1 MLFGGLVTQSAI
13 SVRTRPANRFRLA
26 GFFCGENM
34 SATLKG
40 IRVLDLTRVLAG
52 PWATQL
58 LGDFGADVV
67 KIERPGQGDDTRH
80 WGPPW
85 LGGEQGE
92 SAYFLSTNR
101 NKRSVT
107 IDFSTPDGARLIR
120 ELAEKADVLVENF
133 KLGSLQRFGLGEAS
147 LRGLNPRLIY
157 CSVSAF
163 GQHGCRSSEPGY
175 DAMIQASAGL
185 MSITGPADAEGGEP
199 QKVGV
204 AIADIM
210 TGMYAATAI
219 LAALRHRES
228 SGQGQYIDVPL
239 YDSQVAWLANQN
251 MNYLVGGVIPQ
262 RRGTAHPNIVPY
274 QVFPTR
280 DGHLMLTVGNDEQF
294 ANCVDVLDRPGLA
307 TDERFSTNAA
317 RVQNRDDLI
326 RTMRTAFLAKDTASW
341 LSAFSEVGVPSGP
354 INNIQQV
361 FESEYAR
368 EQALVRS
375 LRHPLDEA
383 LPTVANP
390 IRFSDTPV
398 EYDKAP
404 PMLGQHTDEILG
416 EWLGYSAKIIGDLRE
431 SGAIQA

>member
-1 MLFGGLVTQSAI
+1 
-13 SVRTRPANRFRLA
+13 
-26 GFFCGENM
+26 M
-34 SATLKG
+34 SATLQG
-40 IRVLDLTRVLAG
+40 TRVLDLSRVLAG

-67 KIERPGQGDDTRH
+67 KVERPGQGDDTRQ

-85 LGGEQGE
+85 LGDEQGE

-101 NKRSVT
+101 NKRSITV
-107 IDFSTPDGARLIR
+107 DFSNPEGARVIH
-120 ELAEKADVLVENF
+120 EMAKKADVLVENF
-133 KLGSLQRFGLGEAS
+133 KVGSLQRFGLDEAS
-147 LRGLNPRLIY
+147 LRAVNPRLIY

-175 DAMIQASAGL
+175 DAMIQASGGL
-185 MSITGPADAEGGEP
+185 MSITGPADSEGGEP

-219 LAALRHRES
+219 LAALRHRDS
-228 SGQGQYIDVPL
+228 CGHGQYIDVPL

-251 MNYLVGGVIPQ
+251 MNYLVGGIIPE

-280 DGHLMLTVGNDEQF
+280 DGHLMLTVGNDAQF
-294 ANCVDVLDRPGLA
+294 GHCSEVLGLA
-307 TDERFSTNAA
+307 GLAADARYSTNAA
-317 RVQNRDDLI
+317 RVRNRDGLVE
-326 RTMRTAFLAKDTASW
+326 TMRTAFLRKNSADW
-341 LSAFSEVGVPSGP
+341 LSALSEAGVPCGP
-354 INNIQQV
+354 INNIEQV
-361 FESEYAR
+361 FGSDYAR
-368 EQALVRS
+368 EQKLVRS
-375 LRHPLDEA
+375 VDHPLDPT

-398 EYDKAP
+398 QYDQAP
-404 PMLGQHTDEILG
+404 PLLGQHTDEVLA
-416 EWLGYSAKIIGDLRE
+416 EWLGYSAAAIAELRE
-431 SGAIQA
+431 SGAIEANQETTNHTT